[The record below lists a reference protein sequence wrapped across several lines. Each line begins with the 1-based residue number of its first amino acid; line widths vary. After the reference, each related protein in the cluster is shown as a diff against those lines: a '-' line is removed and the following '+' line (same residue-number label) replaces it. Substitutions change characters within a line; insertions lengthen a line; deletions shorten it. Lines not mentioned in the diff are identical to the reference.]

1 MIAPL
6 MLVAAAEEV
15 SANPLTVD
23 GGLMLWTLLIF
34 GLLLVLLK
42 RIAWPQILQAVRD
55 REQRLEQRLADAER
69 SRTEAAALLE
79 QHKKLI
85 GQARAEAAELMAK
98 AKAFGQK
105 EAEALLAKAHEE
117 QDAILARAQR
127 EIAAE
132 KEKAIVAIR
141 REAVD
146 LSLAAASKL
155 LEKNLS
161 GAANKK
167 IVEEYIDSIGKRA

>member
-1 MIAPL
+1 MITSLLPL
-6 MLVAAAEEV
+6 VAAEEV

-42 RIAWPQILQAVRD
+42 RIAWPQILQAVRE

-79 QHKKLI
+79 QHKQLI

-105 EAEALLAKAHEE
+105 EAEALLAKAHQE

-132 KEKAIVAIR
+132 KEKAIASLR

-167 IVEEYIDSIGKRA
+167 LVEDYITSIGKRA

>member
-1 MIAPL
+1 MITSLLPL
-6 MLVAAAEEV
+6 VAAEEV

-34 GLLLVLLK
+34 GLLFFLLK
-42 RIAWPQILQAVRD
+42 HTFWPKILEAVRE

-69 SRTEAAALLE
+69 SRAEAAALLE

-85 GQARAEAAELMAK
+85 GQARAEAADLIAK
-98 AKAFGQK
+98 AKVFGQK
-105 EAEALLAKAHEE
+105 EAEALLAKAHQE

-132 KEKAIVAIR
+132 KEKAIASLR
-141 REAVD
+141 LEAVD

-155 LEKNLS
+155 MEKNLS
-161 GAANKK
+161 GAANRKL
-167 IVEEYIDSIGKRA
+167 VEDYITSIGKRA

>member
-42 RIAWPQILQAVRD
+42 RIAWPQILKAVRD
-55 REQRLEQRLADAER
+55 REQRLEDAER

-141 REAVD
+141 R
-146 LSLAAASKL
+146 
-155 LEKNLS
+155 
-161 GAANKK
+161 
-167 IVEEYIDSIGKRA
+167 